1 MLPGS
6 RHNHR
11 VLSHLVAAGAARPRP
26 IDLLPADQPVKPRPP
41 ARRWRYSPGVRLLA
55 FVGGLIVATVLVL
68 GLGQIPIVAEA
79 AAQHWSL
86 VRLAELV
93 VAVFAYLV
101 LLWVEQRRPVEL
113 DVRRI
118 GGLGWG
124 LLLGAG
130 LCVLVVGILCA
141 VGSYR
146 VVGVNPSYPIVP
158 ALISTG
164 LVAAVAEEIM
174 FRGVLLRLVE
184 DSLGTWA
191 AIVIGALVFGG
202 AHLSNQN
209 ASLWGAMAIALEAGV
224 LFSALYVVT
233 RSLWWCMGLHFAWNV
248 LQGPVFGSAVSG
260 SGAASGLLKAQF
272 SGPDWLT
279 GGIFGIEASVV
290 SVALLTA
297 LGMWLLWLVHRDGVA
312 VAPRWVRRRRLLV
325 EASSAP
331 AGQAD

>member
-1 MLPGS
+1 MLP
-6 RHNHR
+6 
-11 VLSHLVAAGAARPRP
+11 LTVAHARPRTA
-26 IDLLPADQPVKPRPP
+26 DLLPADQPVKPRPP

-55 FVGGLIVATVLVL
+55 FLAAAIVTAVIVVLV
-68 GLGQIPIVAEA
+68 GLVPAVADA
-79 AAQHWSL
+79 AARHWWL
-86 VRLAELV
+86 IRLAELV
-93 VAVFAYLV
+93 VAVAAYLV
-101 LLWVEQRRPVEL
+101 LLRVEQRRPVEL
-113 DVRRI
+113 AISRI

-130 LCVLVVGILCA
+130 LCALVVGILFA

-146 VVGVNPSYPIVP
+146 VTGVNPSYPLIP

-164 LVAAVAEEIM
+164 LVAAVAEEIV

-184 DSLGTWA
+184 DALGTWV
-191 AIVIGALVFGG
+191 AIGVGGLTFGL

-209 ASLWGAMAIALEAGV
+209 ATLWGALAIALEAGL

-260 SGAASGLLKAQF
+260 SGTASGLLTAQF

-279 GGIFGIEASVV
+279 GGSFGIESSLISVV
-290 SVALLTA
+290 LLTA
-297 LGMWLLWLVHRDGVA
+297 LGVALLALIRRDRLA
-312 VAPRWVRRRRLLV
+312 VAPRWVRRRRLLA
-325 EASSAP
+325 ASV
-331 AGQAD
+331 